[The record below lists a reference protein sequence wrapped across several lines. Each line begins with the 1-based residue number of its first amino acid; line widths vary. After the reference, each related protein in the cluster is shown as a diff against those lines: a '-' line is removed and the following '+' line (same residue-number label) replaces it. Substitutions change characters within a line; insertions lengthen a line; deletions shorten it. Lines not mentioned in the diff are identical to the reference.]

1 VGPTQITA
9 VVGLKHAKKE
19 QNVERL
25 YSQKLLKNCAAR
37 KRSQRCPRKEELTFF
52 PKFELIEVCNGK
64 PKPII
69 EPNRMVP
76 IYH

>member
-1 VGPTQITA
+1 MPRKNKMWHGYTHKIT
-9 VVGLKHAKKE
+9 KKIVPLVKE
-19 QNVERL
+19 I
-25 YSQKLLKNCAAR
+25 SDA
-37 KRSQRCPRKEELTFF
+37 RKEELTFF